1 MQNIAKATKNLIQK
15 IHRCEEIYHRFNL
28 RPIFR
33 LTNTSQLEILDRT
46 LEQLGY
52 LKQDSVSVQ
61 VRSIVDS
68 DILNS
73 ELVTIETKL
82 SQEWLD
88 HFVHAANLPTW
99 HWSTMSAILEII
111 PNPTCFAWLKNRQRF
126 CSCGLGVLE
135 NDCLGLFFLVT
146 AKKQRRQGYASQL
159 ILAMLNWGKANGAT
173 KAYLQVET
181 ENQEGINLY
190 NKLGFT
196 EVYQY
201 FYRL

>member
-1 MQNIAKATKNLIQK
+1 MYLGSDNLNLIQK
-15 IHRCEEIYHRFNL
+15 IYRCEKIYRRFNL

-33 LTNTSQLEILDRT
+33 LTDTSQLEILDRT

-52 LKQDSVSVQ
+52 SKQDSVSVQ

-68 DILNS
+68 DILTS
-73 ELVTIETKL
+73 KSDLDLTIETEL

-99 HWSTMSAILEII
+99 HWSTMSAILEMI

-135 NDCLGLFFLVT
+135 NDYLGLFFLVT

-190 NKLGFT
+190 NLANFSP
-196 EVYQY
+196 E
-201 FYRL
+201 

>member
-1 MQNIAKATKNLIQK
+1 MYLGSDNLNLIQK
-15 IHRCEEIYHRFNL
+15 IYRCEKIYRRFNL

-33 LTNTSQLEILDRT
+33 LTDTSQLEILDRT

-52 LKQDSVSVQ
+52 SKQDSVSVQ

-68 DILNS
+68 DILTS
-73 ELVTIETKL
+73 KSDLDLTIETEL

-99 HWSTMSAILEII
+99 HWSTMSAILEMI

-126 CSCGLGVLE
+126 CSCGLRVLE
-135 NDCLGLFFLVT
+135 NDYLGLFFLVT

-190 NKLGFT
+190 NKLAM
-196 EVYQY
+196 
-201 FYRL
+201 RLAE